1 MKVGIVGLGLIG
13 GSLARAYAKAGWQVY
28 AVDHDEDMLAFAQV
42 AEVVHRRLTPD
53 TIPSCDLILL
63 AIYPE
68 GCIQWL
74 RENGSYVSADAL
86 VMDCCG
92 VKRQVVLS
100 CFPLAQT
107 HGFTFV
113 GGHPMAGTHFSG
125 FKYSRSNLFQGAPM
139 VLVPPRFDDIQ
150 LLDRV
155 KGLLQPC
162 HFGSFSVTSAQ
173 EHDRMIAFT
182 SQMPH
187 ILSNA
192 FIKSPTALNHKGFS
206 AGSYKDLT
214 RVAKLN
220 PQMWAEL
227 FLENRDHLLQE
238 LDTCLQA
245 LSQYRHAIAEKD
257 AEELIRL
264 LAEGVQA
271 KEAADQ

>member
-42 AEVVHRRLTPD
+42 AEVVHESLTPD
-53 TIPSCDLILL
+53 TIPGCDLILL

-100 CFPLAQT
+100 CFPLAQA

-125 FKYSRSNLFQGAPM
+125 FKYSRSNLFQGTPM

-227 FLENRDHLLQE
+227 FLENGDHLLQE

-257 AEELIRL
+257 SEELIRL

>member
-42 AEVVHRRLTPD
+42 AEVVHGQLTPD
-53 TIPSCDLILL
+53 TIPGCDLILL

-74 RENGSYVSADAL
+74 RENGPYVSADAL

-107 HGFTFV
+107 YGFTFV

-192 FIKSPTALNHKGFS
+192 FIKSPTALSHKGFS